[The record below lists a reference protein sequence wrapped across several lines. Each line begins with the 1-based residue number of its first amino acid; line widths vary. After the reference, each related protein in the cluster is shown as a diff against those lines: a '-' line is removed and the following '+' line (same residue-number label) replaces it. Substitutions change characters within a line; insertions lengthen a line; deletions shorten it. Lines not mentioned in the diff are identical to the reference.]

1 MYGVIDGAYYCNQDR
16 NMELNV
22 RIAERNIPSASLEP
36 QFSIRP
42 VSTKYALLPVVDRRS
57 KSTVPINKME
67 PYSVENVFNPGT
79 SQGPWNGFATNI
91 NEESKLR
98 NQFFAL
104 QNCEQAAWVPSSQ
117 SDLYKV
123 NVEGRTEIQPFPHLF
138 TTEKFAP
145 FEPNTDG
152 LSKDI
157 WGNHTRQQLKNK
169 K

>member
-16 NMELNV
+16 NMELNM

-42 VSTKYALLPVVDRRS
+42 VSTKYALLPIVDRRP
-57 KSTVPINKME
+57 KPTVPINKISS
-67 PYSVENVFNPGT
+67 YSVEKVFNPG
-79 SQGPWNGFATNI
+79 SGQGPWSGFATNV

-117 SDLYKV
+117 SDLYRVKV
-123 NVEGRTEIQPFPHLF
+123 GGRNEIQPFPRLF
-138 TTEKFAP
+138 TTERFAP

-152 LSKDI
+152 LGKDL
-157 WGNHTRQQLKNK
+157 WSNHTRQQLKNK
-169 K
+169 